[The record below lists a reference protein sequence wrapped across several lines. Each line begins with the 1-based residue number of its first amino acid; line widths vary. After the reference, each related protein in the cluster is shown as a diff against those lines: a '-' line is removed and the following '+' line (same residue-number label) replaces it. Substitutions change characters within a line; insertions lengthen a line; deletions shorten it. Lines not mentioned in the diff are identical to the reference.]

1 MTNRHKPLSRLRCRY
16 PPPGISA
23 LLLAFAYFYPPFFIS
38 INYFQSF
45 FKGGEAPFY
54 MTRLGLL
61 AARPAQRSSRLDEF
75 RCAHSCQ
82 NPLRC
87 VKCTINNIYCS
98 FSLFCCEEKRE
109 NEPKEKNTQSNS
121 ALPAASL

>member
-1 MTNRHKPLSRLRCRY
+1 MANRHKPLSRLRCRY

-23 LLLAFAYFYPPFFIS
+23 LLLAFAYFYPPFSIS

-54 MTRLGLL
+54 MTLLGLL

-82 NPLRC
+82 NPLRF
-87 VKCTINNIYCS
+87 VKRYKKFIIYS
-98 FSLFCCEEKRE
+98 FPYLGKVGMG
-109 NEPKEKNTQSNS
+109 SN
-121 ALPAASL
+121 LNRVLNRPPP